1 MKTNKLN
8 SILSSVAVVAI
19 AALFLFLIAP
29 AVNLDASSCRGY
41 DLMFGNDAIQPALV
55 SPLGAFIAVF
65 VVSIVAAVFSGVGA
79 IFYGIDKQEQSHKFC
94 AFLLV
99 IAGLGMAA
107 SAVAFFLSPMFF
119 AEYGYETG
127 LAWGAIASGAC
138 SAVAAVASLV
148 AGVKGF
154 LVK

>member
-8 SILSSVAVVAI
+8 SILSSVAVAAI

-29 AVNLDASSCRGY
+29 AVSLDASSCRGY
-41 DLMFGNDAIQPALV
+41 DLMFGNDAISALV
-55 SPLGAFIAVF
+55 SPIGAFIAVF
-65 VVSIVAAVFSGVGA
+65 VVTIVAAVFSAVGA

-119 AEYGYETG
+119 AEYCYTTS

-138 SAVAAVASLV
+138 SAVAAVAALV